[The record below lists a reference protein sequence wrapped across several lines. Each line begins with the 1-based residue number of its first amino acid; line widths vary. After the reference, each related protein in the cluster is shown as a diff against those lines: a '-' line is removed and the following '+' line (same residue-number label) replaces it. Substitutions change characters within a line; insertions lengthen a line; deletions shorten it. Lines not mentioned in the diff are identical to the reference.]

1 MWYNKGVTP
10 KKLFNLAMLGVGSV
24 SAVSLI
30 YVVMFLDALRM
41 SGQYM
46 LNLKGVVMKDM
57 INQVLENKSLTVFLG
72 VVIVALVFGW
82 LGAPASAQ
90 NV

>member
-1 MWYNKGVTP
+1 
-10 KKLFNLAMLGVGSV
+10 
-24 SAVSLI
+24 
-30 YVVMFLDALRM
+30 
-41 SGQYM
+41 M

-82 LGAPASAQ
+82 LGSPAGA
-90 NV
+90 